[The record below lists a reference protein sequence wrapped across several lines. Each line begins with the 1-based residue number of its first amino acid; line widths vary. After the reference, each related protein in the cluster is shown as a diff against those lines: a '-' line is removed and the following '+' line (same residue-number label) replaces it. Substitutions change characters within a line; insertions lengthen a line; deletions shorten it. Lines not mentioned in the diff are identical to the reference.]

1 MRPKLSLVPL
11 VVALASV
18 ALHLATAGRY
28 GIFRDEFY
36 YWDCANH
43 LAWGY
48 VDHPPLSIAILAAWK
63 SIFGSSLLSLRILP
77 ALAGGVLILLVSRLA
92 ARMGGGPLA
101 QGLAALLTFAV
112 PSYLGITG
120 VYSMNAYELLF
131 WAIGF
136 LVVVDILENGRT
148 ASWIAFGVCVGL
160 GMQNKISVGVFAA
173 AAGLAILVAT
183 RLRVVRTPGPVLAMS
198 IAVLLFAPH
207 VVWQLVNDWPTRKF
221 IENAQRYKMTAMNP
235 LAFLGGVAMEVSPLL
250 VPVYVAGLAALLFHP
265 TLRRWRPLAYAF
277 LLALAIFMLNRS
289 KPYYTVAAFPPLIA
303 ACAVWIEGATRRP
316 RLRWLTPVVAT
327 YALASLAITA
337 PFAIPLLPVE
347 KFLDY
352 QRAIGIRP
360 SSGENRDSAELPQ
373 FFADRFGWKELA
385 TQIAGV
391 FNALPPDERAACLIV
406 GQNYGE
412 AGAINYFGRHL
423 GLPRAVSQH
432 NSYYLWGYGT
442 VEPKV
447 YVIVGQDRED
457 LEATFTE
464 VNEVARTG
472 ARYAMPDETDVPI
485 WVCRGIRMPLEEAW
499 RRGRMFI

>member
-1 MRPKLSLVPL
+1 
-11 VVALASV
+11 
-18 ALHLATAGRY
+18 
-28 GIFRDEFY
+28 
-36 YWDCANH
+36 
-43 LAWGY
+43 
-48 VDHPPLSIAILAAWK
+48 
-63 SIFGSSLLSLRILP
+63 
-77 ALAGGVLILLVSRLA
+77 
-92 ARMGGGPLA
+92 
-101 QGLAALLTFAV
+101 
-112 PSYLGITG
+112 
-120 VYSMNAYELLF
+120 
-131 WAIGF
+131 
-136 LVVVDILENGRT
+136 
-148 ASWIAFGVCVGL
+148 
-160 GMQNKISVGVFAA
+160 VGVFAA
-173 AAGLAILVAT
+173 AAGLAILAAT
-183 RLRVVRTPGPVLAMS
+183 RLRAVRTAGPVLAMS

-207 VVWQLVNDWPTRKF
+207 VVWQLVNDWPTREF

-250 VPVYVAGLAALLFHP
+250 VPVYLAGLAALLFHP
-265 TLRRWRPLAYAF
+265 TLRRFRPLAYAF

-303 ACAVWIEGATRRP
+303 AGAVWIEGTTRRP
-316 RLRWLTPVVAT
+316 RLRWLAPVMAT

-347 KFLDY
+347 RFLDY
-352 QRAIGIRP
+352 QRGIGIRP

-385 TQIAGV
+385 MQVAGV

-447 YVIVGQDRED
+447 YVIVGQDRDD
-457 LEATFTE
+457 LEATFDE
-464 VNEVARTG
+464 VHEVARTG
-472 ARYAMPDETDVPI
+472 ARYAMPDETDLPI

>member
-1 MRPKLSLVPL
+1 MRTGPYTVPS
-11 VVALASV
+11 ALALMSV
-18 ALHLATAGRY
+18 ALHLATGGRY
-28 GIFRDEFY
+28 GIFRDELY

-48 VDHPPLSIAILAAWK
+48 VDHPPLSIAVLAGWK
-63 SIFGSSLLSLRILP
+63 SVFGDSLLSLRILP
-77 ALAGGVLILLVSRLA
+77 ALAGGLLILLVSRLT

-101 QGLAALLTFAV
+101 QGLAAVFTFAV
-112 PSYLGITG
+112 PAYLGITG
-120 VYSMNAYELLF
+120 YYSMNAYELLF

-136 LVVVDILENGRT
+136 LIVVDILESGRT

-173 AAGLAILVAT
+173 AAGLSILAAT
-183 RLRVVRTPGPVLAMS
+183 RLRAVRTVGPVLAMT
-198 IAVLLFAPH
+198 IAVLLFTPH
-207 VVWQLVNDWPTRKF
+207 LVWQLVNDWPTREF

-235 LAFLGGVAMEVSPLL
+235 LAFLAGVAMEVSPFL
-250 VPVYVAGLAALLFHP
+250 VPIYLAGLAALLLHP
-265 TLRRWRPLAYAF
+265 TLRRFRPLAWAF
-277 LLALAIFMLNRS
+277 LMALTIFMLNRS

-303 ACAVWIEGATRRP
+303 ASAVWIEVSTRRP
-316 RLRWLTPVVAT
+316 RLRWLAPLAAA
-327 YALASLAITA
+327 YALASFAITA
-337 PFAIPLLPVE
+337 PFAVPLLPVE
-347 KFLDY
+347 KFLAY

-373 FFADRFGWKELA
+373 FFADRFGWEELA
-385 TQIAGV
+385 AQVGAV
-391 FNALPPDERAACLIV
+391 VEALPPDERSACLV
-406 GQNYGE
+406 VADNYGE
-412 AGAINYFGRHL
+412 AGAINYFGRRR

-447 YVIVGQDRED
+447 YVIVGQDQDD

-464 VNEVARTG
+464 VQEVARTG
-472 ARYAMPDETDVPI
+472 AQYAMPDETGVPI
-485 WVCRGIRMPLEEAW
+485 WVCRGIKMPLDEAW